1 MWSRGLSW
9 CVWALVGASVVY
21 WGLQFFAPHQGAPIE
36 AQVAVPKSIQR
47 GDLTRIF
54 GPDEAP
60 ASTEQATPPPDKR
73 FTLVG
78 VVAPRARAGSQA
90 AREGI
95 ALISVDS
102 KPAKAYRV
110 GAVVDGDTLV
120 QAVNVRSVALGPKGG
135 PATVSLEIPPLPV
148 AAPAPQGTLSS
159 QSQAAGPLGAA
170 STALAVTPVSV
181 AGAASAAVPGAP
193 RQPRASRAQSE

>member
-9 CVWALVGASVVY
+9 SVWALVGASVVY
-21 WGLQFFAPHQGAPIE
+21 WGLQFFAPHQSVPLE
-36 AQVAVPKSIQR
+36 TQVAVPKSIQR

-60 ASTEQATPPPDKR
+60 ISSEQATPAPDKR

-95 ALISVDS
+95 ALISIDS

-110 GAVVDGDTLV
+110 GAIVDGDTLV
-120 QAVNVRSVALGPKGG
+120 QVVNARSVALGPKGG
-135 PATVSLEIPPLPV
+135 AATVSLEIPPLPV
-148 AAPAPQGTLSS
+148 AAS
-159 QSQAAGPLGAA
+159 A
-170 STALAVTPVSV
+170 SL
-181 AGAASAAVPGAP
+181 ASAAPAFTPNTPHPP
-193 RQPRASRAQSE
+193 RGSRAQSE

>member
-1 MWSRGLSW
+1 M
-9 CVWALVGASVVY
+9 VGASVVY
-21 WGLQFFAPHQGAPIE
+21 WGLQFFAPHQSVPIE
-36 AQVAVPKSIQR
+36 TQVAVPKSIQR

-60 ASTEQATPPPDKR
+60 ASAEQASPPPDKR

-95 ALISVDS
+95 ALISIDS

-110 GAVVDGDTLV
+110 GAIVDGDIIV
-120 QAVNVRSVALGPKGG
+120 QAVNARSAALGPKGG
-135 PATVSLEIPPLPV
+135 AATVSLDIPPLPV
-148 AAPAPQGTLSS
+148 AAAAPLGTLS
-159 QSQAAGPLGAA
+159 QPSQAVGPQGAA
-170 STALAVTPVSV
+170 STALAAPPVSV
-181 AGAASAAVPGAP
+181 AVAASAALPGAP
-193 RQPRASRAQSE
+193 RPPRASRAQSE

>member
-9 CVWALVGASVVY
+9 SVWALVGASVVY
-21 WGLQFFAPHQGAPIE
+21 WGLQFFAPHQSVPLE
-36 AQVAVPKSIQR
+36 TQVAMPKSIQR

-60 ASTEQATPPPDKR
+60 ASPEQATPPPDKR

-78 VVAPRARAGSQA
+78 LVAARARAGSQA

-95 ALISVDS
+95 ALISIDS

-120 QAVNVRSVALGPKGG
+120 QAVNARSVALGPKGG
-135 PATVSLEIPPLPV
+135 AATVSLEIPPLPV
-148 AAPAPQGTLSS
+148 AAS
-159 QSQAAGPLGAA
+159 A
-170 STALAVTPVSV
+170 SL
-181 AGAASAAVPGAP
+181 ASAAPAFTPNTPHPP
-193 RQPRASRAQSE
+193 RGSRAQSE